1 MTTKTL
7 EYKGFQGSV
16 DFDTQSEEMYGK
28 ILHINDLVTYE
39 ADSFKELRKS
49 FEESV
54 DDYLDTCAQLGV
66 EPEKPFSGSFNVR
79 IGIHMHKE
87 LSKFAARH
95 NSSINDVVKDAV
107 NCHINGRHNEVHHHH
122 YAHSEYESN
131 DFFMTKAPTRPKL
144 TVVK

>member
-39 ADSFKELRKS
+39 ADSFKELRKA

-54 DDYLDTCAQLGV
+54 DDYIDTCVQLGV

-79 IGIHMHKE
+79 IGIHLHKE
-87 LSKFAARH
+87 LAKFSARH
-95 NSSINDVVKDAV
+95 NSTLNDVVKDAI
-107 NCHINGRHNEVHHHH
+107 NCHVNGRHNEVHHHH
-122 YAHSEYESN
+122 YPKSEYESN
-131 DFFMTKAPTRPKL
+131 DFLVMKAANRPKL

>member
-39 ADSFKELRKS
+39 ADSFKELRKA

-54 DDYLDTCAQLGV
+54 EDYLDTCAQLGV

-79 IGIHMHKE
+79 VGVYIHKE
-87 LSKFAARH
+87 LSRFAARH
-95 NSSINDVVKDAV
+95 SSSINDVVKDAI

-122 YAHSEYESN
+122 YANSEYESN
-131 DFFMTKAPTRPKL
+131 DFFMTKAAARPKL